1 MVAILKSGL
10 IVVGIAPVGA
20 VAVSVVGNNVVAG
33 CGGCPGGNLLPGL
46 TSTDSGPIVVG
57 KVFKTR
63 TNADG
68 SIGIENPEDL
78 TANAGSN

>member
-1 MVAILKSGL
+1 
-10 IVVGIAPVGA
+10 
-20 VAVSVVGNNVVAG
+20 
-33 CGGCPGGNLLPGL
+33 
-46 TSTDSGPIVVG
+46 DSGPIVVG